1 MTARL
6 RLLAFDL
13 GASNGRAMLGSFD
26 GERLSLEEIYR
37 FANGP
42 VRVGDS
48 LHTDVLYLWAELLR
62 GLEKAAALS
71 SGELASV
78 GVDAWGVDFA
88 LLDRGQRL
96 LGNPYHY
103 RDTHTQGTLAEALKK
118 VSRSDIY
125 TQTGNQLI
133 EFNTLFQLLALQRDA
148 DPSLD
153 AAHSLLMLPDLIHFW
168 LCGELASEYTI
179 ATTSQCYN
187 PVRGDWAWELLERL
201 DLPRHIFQ
209 PVLPAGTQLGMLHP
223 WISEQSGCPQLPVI
237 LPASHDTGS
246 AVAAV
251 PLSEPDSMYIS
262 SGTWSLIGVELPQP
276 LITPQTLAANLAN
289 EGGVGGRTRLLKIT
303 PGMWLLQECRGEWAR
318 HGRDFSYAE
327 LTAMAAAAPP
337 FGPLVDVNA
346 ADFLAPGDMSGR
358 IQDFCLRT
366 GQAEPLTCAEI
377 VRCILE
383 SLALEYN
390 ERLLELESLLDKRLN
405 AIHII
410 GGGSRNH
417 LLNQLAADVTG
428 RPVIAGP
435 VEATA
440 AGNLLV
446 QAMGLGQIASLEE
459 LRQVMRTSFELERF
473 EPHPDERWGEAVA
486 RYRALAKSKEN

>member
-1 MTARL
+1 
-6 RLLAFDL
+6 
-13 GASNGRAMLGSFD
+13 
-26 GERLSLEEIYR
+26 
-37 FANGP
+37 
-42 VRVGDS
+42 
-48 LHTDVLYLWAELLR
+48 
-62 GLEKAAALS
+62 
-71 SGELASV
+71 
-78 GVDAWGVDFA
+78 
-88 LLDRGQRL
+88 
-96 LGNPYHY
+96 
-103 RDTHTQGTLAEALKK
+103 
-118 VSRSDIY
+118 
-125 TQTGNQLI
+125 
-133 EFNTLFQLLALQRDA
+133 
-148 DPSLD
+148 
-153 AAHSLLMLPDLIHFW
+153 
-168 LCGELASEYTI
+168 
-179 ATTSQCYN
+179 
-187 PVRGDWAWELLERL
+187 
-201 DLPRHIFQ
+201 
-209 PVLPAGTQLGMLHP
+209 
-223 WISEQSGCPQLPVI
+223 
-237 LPASHDTGS
+237 
-246 AVAAV
+246 
-251 PLSEPDSMYIS
+251 MYIS
-262 SGTWSLIGVELPQP
+262 SGTWSLIGVELAQP

-318 HGRDFSYAE
+318 HGREFSYAE

-337 FGPLVDVNA
+337 FGPLLDVNA

-417 LLNQLAADVTG
+417 LLNQLTADVTG

-459 LRQVMRTSFELERF
+459 LRQVMRASFELEHY
-473 EPHPDERWGEAVA
+473 EPHPDERWGEAIA
-486 RYRALAKSKEN
+486 RYRALAESKEK